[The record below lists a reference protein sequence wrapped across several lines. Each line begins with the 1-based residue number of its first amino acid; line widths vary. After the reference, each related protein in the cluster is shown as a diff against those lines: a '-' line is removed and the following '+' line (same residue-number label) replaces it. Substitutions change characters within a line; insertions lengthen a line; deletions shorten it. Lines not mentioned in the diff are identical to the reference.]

1 MLTGFSSTLIL
12 IWLLNELHLSGINF
26 NILGYVWFENFEGK
40 CKEKKQRK
48 SIKKEK
54 MKKNKK

>member
-26 NILGYVWFENFEGK
+26 NILSYVLFEKIEGK
-40 CKEKKQRK
+40 CRKKKIKKKYKERK
-48 SIKKEK
+48 SEEK
-54 MKKNKK
+54 